1 MRKKKYNTIQDLLE
15 DQSFN
20 DWALNPESSDA
31 VDWELWLK
39 EAPTNEVLAAEAKD
53 IIIGINFKKEI
64 VSEDKVNTEWDKLAD
79 KIQNLEDK
87 KSSQQEKDRKRLV
100 NVKYLSIAATLLLL
114 VSLSVF
120 TYSLFS
126 TVTHKTTYGEML
138 NVVLEDGS
146 VVTLNSNSSISYTNF
161 NPRSIELSG
170 EAFFKVK
177 KDLVSKAKFRVKTK
191 DLTVEVFGTQFN
203 VKTLQNKTN
212 VFLEEGS
219 IMLNLNNGNEQKM
232 IPGNY
237 IEYSSSESKIL
248 VNKNNTLGDQHVSW
262 KSGNLIFE
270 NTNLEEALIKIA
282 ENYGVEFKH
291 HSTETKEILITGK
304 VPTTNLEI
312 CLNAIKKS
320 TNIKIQKEN
329 GILVVYKN

>member
-64 VSEDKVNTEWDKLAD
+64 VSEDKVNSEWDKLAHR
-79 KIQNLEDK
+79 IQNLEDK

-232 IPGNY
+232 VPGNY

-291 HSTETKEILITGK
+291 HSAETREILITGK